1 MPTVLEWVSNER
13 LAFLLTL
20 AHVNVCLGQG
30 RVGYITGAQSPP
42 RNAEL
47 TGWEIDSDG
56 NLTLE
61 GASLKAC
68 LGANNAWVVWVS
80 VGSTNP
86 NGYDE
91 CLGFTART
99 GNIKDPV
106 SCLYTQQS

>member
-1 MPTVLEWVSNER
+1 MLTVLEWVSDAR
-13 LAFLLTL
+13 LNFSLTL
-20 AHVNVCLGQG
+20 THANVCLGQG
-30 RVGYITGAQSPP
+30 RVGYITGAQPPP

-68 LGANNAWVVWVS
+68 LGASDSWVVWVS

-99 GNIKDPV
+99 GNIEDPI